1 MLCQKL
7 FHLILPESYMYET
20 FFHPF
25 KKRCGILLDFQK
37 QFYLLIEALEY
48 RNQVN
53 RKCVVLQNRINK
65 VLKAF
70 LEIHRHFAQN
80 CQLCK
85 LLTLQKLHALPTN
98 VTDS

>member
-1 MLCQKL
+1 MWDYVGFL
-7 FHLILPESYMYET
+7 
-20 FFHPF
+20 
-25 KKRCGILLDFQK
+25 K

-53 RKCVVLQNRINK
+53 RKCVLKNRINK

-80 CQLCK
+80 CSLCN

-98 VTDS
+98 VSDS